1 MKTHLSS
8 MIFVALLLLTA
19 CNQPTVTPPSSA
31 TPVPIPTSSPTRPA
45 TAVPVPTVTNSPTR
59 PATTVPVSTAT
70 SSPAPTVPTATP
82 GVPTADSRLP
92 APLYLLQAGQIA
104 RIERDTT
111 TRKVLTAEHVAN
123 SMSGV
128 DPIAEFAVSPSGG
141 LAYIVGDRDQD
152 RLVLT
157 DAQGQGARTI
167 YAQQGH
173 ELSDLVFT
181 PDGQALMLHLL
192 DNRQPPDLPSGLYR
206 LPVAGG
212 TPMLVHADDPLDD
225 PVNPSRAVS
234 GYRPVAFSPDGTRL
248 LLQIYALAYGEIC
261 GVGVIAAT
269 GGDVTRVSL
278 PADLAGYCGEET
290 WTADG
295 TAVLLLGGKATGDD
309 AGPRLWR
316 AELATGTVVPF
327 VAEGTFARQPHG
339 VAGGATRFFLSR
351 LIRDAS
357 GAITGATFA
366 PVQVDAPGTPPVEL
380 DTPFDVRLNHALWAP
395 NGAGVLIDV
404 DSTDGSTTLRWL
416 RLGAPS
422 VDLPGAEVAV
432 RQWAWGTP

>member
-1 MKTHLSS
+1 
-8 MIFVALLLLTA
+8 MILVALFLLSA
-19 CNQPTVTPPSSA
+19 CNKPTVTPPSSA
-31 TPVPIPTSSPTRPA
+31 TPVPVPTISPTRPA
-45 TAVPVPTVTNSPTR
+45 TVAPAPTISPTR
-59 PATTVPVSTAT
+59 PAPTVPVPTASASPT
-70 SSPAPTVPTATP
+70 SSPTPTVQAAVTP
-82 GVPTADSRLP
+82 GLPTADSRLP

-104 RIERDTT
+104 RIERDAT
-111 TRKVLTAEHVAN
+111 TRKVITAEHVAIPD
-123 SMSGV
+123 V
-128 DPIAEFAVSPSGG
+128 DPIANFASSPSGG
-141 LAYIVGDRDQD
+141 LAYIVGDTDQD

-212 TPMLVHADDPLDD
+212 APVLLHADDPVDD

-248 LLQIYALAYGEIC
+248 LLQVYALFYGETC

-269 GGDVTRVSL
+269 GGAVTRISL
-278 PADLAGYCGEET
+278 PADLVGYCGDET
-290 WTADG
+290 WAADS
-295 TAVLLLGGKATGDD
+295 TAVLLLAGKATGND

-327 VAEGTFARQPHG
+327 AAEGVFVRQPHG
-339 VAGGATRFFLSR
+339 VAGGAARFFLSR
-351 LIRDAS
+351 LIRDSS
-357 GAITGATFA
+357 GATTGATFV

-380 DTPFDVRLNHALWAP
+380 DTPFDVRLNRALWAP
-395 NGAGVLIDV
+395 NGVGVVIDV
-404 DSTDGSTTLRWL
+404 NNADGNTTLRWL
-416 RLGAPS
+416 RLGAPP
-422 VDLPGAEVAV
+422 VDLPSAEVAV
-432 RQWAWGTP
+432 RQLAWGTP